1 MNLITFFGQVLSRG
15 IADQCTVVSANITL
29 TFKDYIGAV
38 SSCGAFSVD
47 DIVPLG
53 VFIWGDENF
62 IGTPDCV
69 FSDENGVAVGFYQ
82 YEIASAPDLFEAAV
96 KACLYMERMSTW
108 DKGQL
113 PRS

>member
-1 MNLITFFGQVLSRG
+1 MKLIELFQKIISNG
-15 IADQCTVVSANITL
+15 IADQCTVASEDLPI
-29 TFKDYIGAV
+29 TFKDYIAAV
-38 SSCGAFSVD
+38 SSCGSFSVD